1 MTAQQWRDTFA
12 DKCQGF
18 SELPSILPPVKRI
31 IVLGDLHG
39 DWSMTIK
46 SLKIG
51 KLIDNKNKWIGGD
64 TVVVQL
70 GDQIDRC
77 RFTGVSCNKSN
88 THHARIYN
96 TTLTNTTLTNT
107 TSVNITSPNI
117 NYTNELFNKLFNKL
131 ADKTLINKTNIKKN
145 RGINNIF
152 NGRRNNIFNGG
163 KNSIFNDETTS
174 IFNDGTNNIFDD
186 EINNTYDEVYDEASD
201 FKILNFFTDLHKQAQ
216 LEGGAVYSIIGNH
229 ELMNVNGDMRY
240 VSPANF
246 NEFKDYKK
254 HDGTIIPAGI
264 EARKYMFAPGNPI
277 ADFLGCTRQLSL
289 IIGSNLF
296 VHAGILPEIAK
307 KYEIQDMNQII
318 SLYLWDKLKNP
329 LQYDDLLKASDYSP
343 LWNRQFGSVNIPT
356 ETCNLYMNTLKT
368 RYKVGKIFIGHTPQL
383 KSGISSTCQERIW
396 LADYGASAAFNT
408 FDNNFIFNNKR
419 SKLREAQ
426 VLEILNDGEQINIL
440 K

>member
-1 MTAQQWRDTFA
+1 
-12 DKCQGF
+12 
-18 SELPSILPPVKRI
+18 
-31 IVLGDLHG
+31 
-39 DWSMTIK
+39 
-46 SLKIG
+46 
-51 KLIDNKNKWIGGD
+51 
-64 TVVVQL
+64 
-70 GDQIDRC
+70 
-77 RFTGVSCNKSN
+77 
-88 THHARIYN
+88 
-96 TTLTNTTLTNT
+96 
-107 TSVNITSPNI
+107 
-117 NYTNELFNKLFNKL
+117 
-131 ADKTLINKTNIKKN
+131 
-145 RGINNIF
+145 
-152 NGRRNNIFNGG
+152 
-163 KNSIFNDETTS
+163 
-174 IFNDGTNNIFDD
+174 
-186 EINNTYDEVYDEASD
+186 
-201 FKILNFFTDLHKQAQ
+201 
-216 LEGGAVYSIIGNH
+216 
-229 ELMNVNGDMRY
+229 MNVNGDMRY

-307 KYEIQDMNQII
+307 KYEIQEMNQII
-318 SLYLWDKLKNP
+318 SLYLWDKLKNS